1 MRGPEGMDQD
11 ELKIL
16 VGGYAVDN
24 YVENGMKVG
33 LGTGSTA
40 IWAVRRIGELL
51 QQGKLTG
58 ILAVATSSQT
68 KLECQ
73 KLHIPLRSIGD
84 PEIGGELDI
93 TIDGADEVDSKLNC
107 TKGGGG
113 ALLIEKIVAYA
124 SRKFVV
130 VVDDSKIVEHLGLT
144 FPIPTEVIPEA
155 CVPAARDMEELG
167 ASAEIRM
174 AVKKMGAVITDNGN
188 YLLDLSF
195 QKPFDPVEYEAL
207 LNQIPGVVENGLF
220 TRIKPVVLVG
230 KKEGSV
236 SVFNG

>member
-1 MRGPEGMDQD
+1 MNQE
-11 ELKIL
+11 ELKVL
-16 VGGYAVDN
+16 VGGHAVDH
-24 YVENGMKVG
+24 YVESGMKVG

-40 IWAVRRIGELL
+40 IWAVRRVGELL
-51 QQGKLTG
+51 QQGKLER

-68 KLECQ
+68 LIECQ

-84 PEIGGELDI
+84 PEIGGELDV
-93 TIDGADEVDSKLNC
+93 TIDGADEVDSNLNC

-124 SRKFVV
+124 SKKFVV
-130 VVDDSKIVEHLGLT
+130 VVDNSKIVEHLGLT

-155 CVPAARDMEELG
+155 RVPASREMEKLG
-167 ASAEIRM
+167 GTVNVRT

-195 QKPFDPVEYEAL
+195 EKPFDPIEYESL

-220 TRIKPVVLVG
+220 TRVKPVVLVG
-230 KKEGSV
+230 EKEGSV
-236 SVFNG
+236 SVFSG